1 MILQSSLSESG
12 ASAAADN
19 RPPLSSLQHPK
30 ETPIEP
36 SNKLSSQ
43 GSIQDSKANHDA
55 S

>member
-12 ASAAADN
+12 ASAADN
-19 RPPLSSLQHPK
+19 RPALSSLQHPK

-36 SNKLSSQ
+36 SNKLSLQ
-43 GSIQDSKANHDA
+43 GSNQDSKANHDA